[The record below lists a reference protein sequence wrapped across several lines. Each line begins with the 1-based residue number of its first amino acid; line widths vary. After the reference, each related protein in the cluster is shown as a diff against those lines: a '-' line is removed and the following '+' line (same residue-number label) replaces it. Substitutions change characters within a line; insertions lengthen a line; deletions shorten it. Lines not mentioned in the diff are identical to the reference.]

1 MNKIF
6 LSKQFVNILMLFLL
20 LIGVILRF
28 YNLEFENLWFD
39 EMASFYVSD
48 PKISFL
54 ESYYRNNSVEGT
66 PFLFNFFLKTLHQ
79 IFGYSPNV
87 GRYFSSTVSVISILT
102 VLYLYKTF
110 RKDKSYLFL
119 LFLVSFNI
127 FLIKFSQEARVYSLM
142 FFLCSITLIFFFKSL
157 NEFNSKKKFTLNS
170 LLYTFFQILSIL
182 SHPFSLIIFFSLIFT
197 FLYYTKVKKKLIQI
211 LLNRFLF

>member
-66 PFLFNFFLKTLHQ
+66 PFLFNFLLSKAL
-79 IFGYSPNV
+79 V
-87 GRYFSSTVSVISILT
+87 VSVGIL
-102 VLYLYKTF
+102 L
-110 RKDKSYLFL
+110 RNS
-119 LFLVSFNI
+119 SFI
-127 FLIKFSQEARVYSLM
+127 
-142 FFLCSITLIFFFKSL
+142 C
-157 NEFNSKKKFTLNS
+157 
-170 LLYTFFQILSIL
+170 
-182 SHPFSLIIFFSLIFT
+182 
-197 FLYYTKVKKKLIQI
+197 VKKSHIV
-211 LLNRFLF
+211 